1 MFFTLKV
8 KVVLNVCNSL
18 NWDFVTLLVLSI
30 KQQYV
35 QTRNF
40 YIVVFSKVNSLQKS
54 NSCAIS
60 SFLVAPPSPLLYIVW
75 PKSPIRSRRF
85 SWPRPSLSFKVSY
98 GQQYLQKTVT
108 AKMFEL
114 DDALGEPKMGRLSR
128 NHLLLE
134 TPCTKT
140 CAESRTSITERNTE
154 LARAGDV
161 MMALATRIS
170 VFTVQI
176 NGWYFFSFFGSIF

>member
-1 MFFTLKV
+1 MRHF
-8 KVVLNVCNSL
+8 
-18 NWDFVTLLVLSI
+18 
-30 KQQYV
+30 
-35 QTRNF
+35 
-40 YIVVFSKVNSLQKS
+40 VFSC
-54 NSCAIS
+54 CASFAPDVYCLAQIS
-60 SFLVAPPSPLLYIVW
+60 HTLS
-75 PKSPIRSRRF
+75 RF

-170 VFTVQI
+170 VLTVQI
-176 NGWYFFSFFGSIF
+176 NG